1 MNELAIAIY
10 SCDKN
15 EEVWPV
21 FYHCLNKYW
30 NNHPNIYLL
39 TETIKCPYMNTISL
53 DYDLDHW
60 TTRIRNSL
68 KMIKEKYVIFIS
80 DDLFLNDEVNIE
92 KLLKCINILEN
103 DIYSGIQFEL
113 SWHENDSDC
122 KYEGFKYKGPNS
134 LYRLSLLCGI
144 WKKDDLIDVL
154 KNDTDP
160 WTAELNGDNTKEF
173 LQTYNNKIL
182 SWFNDRYG
190 GNGAIRHGKWQHG
203 VEDFLKQE
211 GLEVDFSK
219 KGFLD

>member
-1 MNELAIAIY
+1 MN
-10 SCDKN
+10 
-15 EEVWPV
+15 
-21 FYHCLNKYW
+21 
-30 NNHPNIYLL
+30 
-39 TETIKCPYMNTISL
+39 
-53 DYDLDHW
+53 
-60 TTRIRNSL
+60 
-68 KMIKEKYVIFIS
+68 
-80 DDLFLNDEVNIE
+80 
-92 KLLKCINILEN
+92 LE
-103 DIYSGIQFEL
+103 Q
-113 SWHENDSDC
+113 
-122 KYEGFKYKGPNS
+122 GFKYKGPNS